1 LKTSARGFGFAKSLS
16 YIHGIEK
23 MVMKKIVIS
32 IAIIVTAVTAKVGH
46 SEYQQWKQIKE
57 QRDQVG
63 LEIVKYTIKYNDAL
77 VTEQQSWAK
86 KIDLKIANI
95 WSKSLDSSKK
105 ELEYYNT
112 QLNQGFWGTIFTTFN

>member
-1 LKTSARGFGFAKSLS
+1 MKTSARGFGFAKSLS